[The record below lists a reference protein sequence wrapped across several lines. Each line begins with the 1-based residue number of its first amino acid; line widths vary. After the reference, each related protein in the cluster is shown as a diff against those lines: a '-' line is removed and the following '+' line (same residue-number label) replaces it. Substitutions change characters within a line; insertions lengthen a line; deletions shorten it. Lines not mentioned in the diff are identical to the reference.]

1 MFDFYLL
8 FPIFLQEGIWKK
20 IHFWGSYK
28 FSLYLSL
35 HLVETSLDSRNH
47 MYFVVTWQQICWNL
61 NARPE
66 SNKVSVNKFTLQ
78 TNIITSFYFYESK
91 TSRYISLN
99 TFFTL
104 QASHWNNFATYCV
117 KYIVFYLSQCRVDMN
132 QHPFMKLIPFPACF
146 YRL

>member
-1 MFDFYLL
+1 MIADKL
-8 FPIFLQEGIWKK
+8 FFCLIFIYYFQIFCRKEFEKNFPFEKVIN
-20 IHFWGSYK
+20 F
-28 FSLYLSL
+28 SL

-78 TNIITSFYFYESK
+78 INSIASFCFDESK

-99 TFFTL
+99 TLAFIIFIL
-104 QASHWNNFATYCV
+104 YQLWSFQLSP
-117 KYIVFYLSQCRVDMN
+117 VF
-132 QHPFMKLIPFPACF
+132 IT
-146 YRL
+146 